1 MPLWGS
7 GREGSEKKP
16 TYLNTAEQQVTYATP
31 KGWTQPAQGNGNAA
45 ADREVLVAIGGLSL
59 AQATEKTGIAA
70 ATISSINWNQSNFDK
85 SDGGTIAVVVNYNEV
100 VIVTGT
106 PTVLATNGN
115 QGTGSGRPNQTLS
128 YSGGT
133 TTNRLTFTSAV
144 IGAANAATN
153 ADDLFTVAAQS
164 VTLAGGTISDADG
177 VVGAQGLV
185 ITAAQST
192 GAGTLP
198 VVA

>member
-31 KGWTQPAQGNGNAA
+31 KGWTQPSQGNDNAA
-45 ADREVLVAIGGLSL
+45 ADREVLVAIGGLSKAAA
-59 AQATEKTGIAA
+59 AQGTGIAK
-70 ATISSINWNQSNFDK
+70 ATISSINWNQDNFDK
-85 SDGGTIAVVVNYNEV
+85 SAGGTIAVVVNYNEV
-100 VIVTGT
+100 VIVTGN
-106 PTVLATNGN
+106 PTVIATNGN
-115 QGTGSGRPNQTLS
+115 EGSGSGRPNQTLT

-133 TTNRLTFTSAV
+133 TTNRLTFTSSA
-144 IGAANAATN
+144 IGAGAGATN
-153 ADDLFTVAAQS
+153 PDDLFTVAAQS
-164 VTLAGGTISDADG
+164 VTLAGGSISDADG
-177 VVGAQGLV
+177 TVGAQGLV

-192 GAGTLP
+192 GAGSLA